1 MEPCRADGSGALR
14 AGHELVGE
22 RMFSALVLV
31 QPVENIANLT
41 QQDLFVAP
49 RRGTCAFE
57 QSSYRGEDGA
67 MVFDEYFQLVM
78 VA

>member
-1 MEPCRADGSGALR
+1 MEPCRVDRSGALR

-22 RMFSALVLV
+22 RMLAALVLV
-31 QPVENIANLT
+31 QPIENMPNLT
-41 QQDLFVAP
+41 QQDLFVAA
-49 RRGTCAFE
+49 RRGAGAFE

-67 MVFDEYFQLVM
+67 MIFDEYFQLVM